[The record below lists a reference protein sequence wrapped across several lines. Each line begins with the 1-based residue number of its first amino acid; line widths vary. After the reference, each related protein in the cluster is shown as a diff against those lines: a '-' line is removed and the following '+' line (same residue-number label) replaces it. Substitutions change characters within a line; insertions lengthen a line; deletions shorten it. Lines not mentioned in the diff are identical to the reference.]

1 MKKSFLLSI
10 SALLA
15 FTVGCDNAANMEA
28 MKAKTMHT
36 IDSLAAAEVAAQ
48 RATLLTQCNQSID
61 AAIQGRVDSLMAI
74 AAPTKT
80 LSGAGKTS
88 TKPTKKPVAPAPA
101 PTTPSKPIPPKK
113 TDAQT
118 KIDEQKARGG
128 NGTGAKPTQAEIDVQ
143 KSRGTK
149 TLETVTTKSGTT
161 STVAVPVTTEEA
173 IKKQKARGG
182 ATPK

>member
-15 FTVGCDNAANMEA
+15 FIVGCDNAANMEA
-28 MKAKTMHT
+28 MKAKTMYT

-88 TKPTKKPVAPAPA
+88 TKPTKKPVAKTPAPA
-101 PTTPSKPIPPKK
+101 PKPTPPKK

-149 TLETVTTKSGTT
+149 TLETVTTKNGTT
-161 STVAVPVTTEEA
+161 GTVAVPVTTEEA

>member
-88 TKPTKKPVAPAPA
+88 TKPTKKPVAPTPAPA
-101 PTTPSKPIPPKK
+101 PKPTPPKK

>member
-1 MKKSFLLSI
+1 MKPRLPPRKACTQQGQANLASILVLIVHSPSFGNPTMKLYYSPGACSLSPHI
-10 SALLA
+10 ALVESGLA
-15 FTVGCDNAANMEA
+15 FE
-28 MKAKTMHT
+28 
-36 IDSLAAAEVAAQ
+36 
-48 RATLLTQCNQSID
+48 
-61 AAIQGRVDSLMAI
+61 AI

-88 TKPTKKPVAPAPA
+88 TKPTKKPVAPTPAPA
-101 PTTPSKPIPPKK
+101 PKPTPPKK

-149 TLETVTTKSGTT
+149 TLETVTTKNGTT
-161 STVAVPVTTEEA
+161 GTVAVPVTTEEA